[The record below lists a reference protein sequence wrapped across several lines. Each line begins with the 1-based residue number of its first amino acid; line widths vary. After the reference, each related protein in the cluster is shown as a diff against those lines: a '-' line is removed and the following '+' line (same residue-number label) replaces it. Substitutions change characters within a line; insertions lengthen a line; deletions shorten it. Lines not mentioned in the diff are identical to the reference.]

1 MRLERKEVTMLNV
14 ITISGRLTDQPD
26 LRRTGNGTA
35 VASFTLAC
43 ERDFKNGSGQ
53 RETDFIPVVAW
64 RQTGEFVSN
73 HFSKGQQAMV
83 TGRLQVR
90 KWQDK
95 EGNNRYATEVV
106 AEHVYFCGSKNET
119 GKPVNVTV
127 GEDYSLLDGDD
138 EEMPF

>member
-1 MRLERKEVTMLNV
+1 MLNV

-43 ERDFKNGSGQ
+43 ERDYKNGSGQ
-53 RETDFIPVVAW
+53 RETDFIPVVSW
-64 RQTGEFVSN
+64 RQTAEFVSSY
-73 HFSKGQQAMV
+73 FGKGQQAMV

-95 EGNNRYATEVV
+95 DGNNRYATEVV
-106 AEHVYFCGSKNET
+106 AEHVYFCGSKAD
-119 GKPVNVTV
+119 GKPASVTPP
-127 GEDYSLLDGDD
+127 GEDFAELDGTDD
-138 EEMPF
+138 DLPF

>member
-1 MRLERKEVTMLNV
+1 MLNV

-43 ERDFKNGSGQ
+43 ERDYKNGSGQ

-64 RQTGEFVSN
+64 RQTAEFVSN
-73 HFSKGQQAMV
+73 HFGKGQQTMV

-95 EGNNRYATEVV
+95 DGNNRYATEVV
-106 AEHVYFCGSKNET
+106 AENVYFCGSKTE
-119 GKPVNVTV
+119 GRPDSVTPP
-127 GEDYSLLDGDD
+127 GEDYAEIDGPDD
-138 EEMPF
+138 ELPF

>member
-1 MRLERKEVTMLNV
+1 MLNV
-14 ITISGRLTDQPD
+14 ITISGRLTDHPD

-43 ERDFKNGSGQ
+43 ERDFKNSSGQ

-64 RQTGEFVSN
+64 RQTGEFVAN
-73 HFSKGQQAMV
+73 HFVKGQKAMV

-127 GEDYSLLDGDD
+127 DEDYSLLDGDD

>member
-1 MRLERKEVTMLNV
+1 MLNV

-43 ERDFKNGSGQ
+43 ERDFKNSSGQ

-64 RQTGEFVSN
+64 RQTGEFVAN
-73 HFSKGQQAMV
+73 HFGKGQQAMV

-95 EGNNRYATEVV
+95 DGNNRYATEVV
-106 AEHVYFCGSKNET
+106 AEHVYFCGGKD
-119 GKPVNVTV
+119 GKPASAPS
-127 GEDYSLLDGDD
+127 EDYALLDDPD
-138 EEMPF
+138 EDMPF